1 MKTIKLLGVS
11 AALLVGNTAMSQAPL
26 KGVQFSKQSTS
37 IQVVEFNPADPSE
50 VTVKNDVRLEN
61 GRSYIGNTMFHVE
74 ERNAMYFFTQRNTNN
89 GGFGMISN
97 DPRMVIANAQTG
109 KVMRELPFSNTSIMA
124 PFVIPEK
131 NQVGFIASQRNF
143 NGYGNNEDDISLVI
157 FNMSSG
163 EIAHRV
169 ELPSLSFQGVSAPF
183 VGKSKSTSPNGV
195 ASDVEV
201 SVSSPCYI
209 ASKSK
214 VVFVA
219 KDVVGINRVYVF
231 NTQSGVME
239 SKLSIDV
246 DVLDLKYNSITD
258 NLDILYIV
266 KSGNDRT
273 LKLGVMTENGSAI
286 TEKAEI
292 RKLNASEDAIQDGS
306 VEVNHDNG
314 SVVVTKDDQYGYQ
327 TVYNFDADLEL
338 KSANKVNSTEVKID
352 IAYPEMYS
360 ESSTVNLA
368 SAIKLFP
375 NPATDKFSIATEFGV
390 NVKEVVIYDNI
401 GQVVKRVD
409 VQSGSTLNEF
419 NVDYL
424 KPGIYFVDIVSEGAQ
439 KVSRKLVVQ

>member
-1 MKTIKLLGVS
+1 
-11 AALLVGNTAMSQAPL
+11 
-26 KGVQFSKQSTS
+26 
-37 IQVVEFNPADPSE
+37 
-50 VTVKNDVRLEN
+50 
-61 GRSYIGNTMFHVE
+61 
-74 ERNAMYFFTQRNTNN
+74 
-89 GGFGMISN
+89 
-97 DPRMVIANAQTG
+97 
-109 KVMRELPFSNTSIMA
+109 
-124 PFVIPEK
+124 
-131 NQVGFIASQRNF
+131 
-143 NGYGNNEDDISLVI
+143 
-157 FNMSSG
+157 MSSG

-195 ASDVEV
+195 ASEVEV

-219 KDVVGINRVYVF
+219 KDVLGINRVYVF

-239 SKLSIDV
+239 SKLSVDV

-258 NLDILYIV
+258 DLDIFYIV
-266 KSGNDRT
+266 KSGKDRI
-273 LKLGVMTENGSAI
+273 LKLGVMSENGSDI

-292 RKLNASEDAIQDGS
+292 RKLSAAEEAIQDGS
-306 VEVNHDNG
+306 LEVNHDNG
-314 SVVVTKDDQYGYQ
+314 NVVVTKDDENGYQ
-327 TVYNFDADLEL
+327 AVYSFDADLEL
-338 KSANKVNSTEVKID
+338 TSSSKVNSTEVKID
-352 IAYPEMYS
+352 IAYPEIYT

-409 VQSGSTLNEF
+409 VQSGSTMNEF
-419 NVDYL
+419 NVDYF

-439 KVSRKLVVQ
+439 KVSRKLVIQ